1 MRLVIQT
8 NDDESIFL
16 DIRAGETLSAAA
28 KRQGLQWPIDCAEGV
43 CGTCKCRVL
52 AGTVDQGT
60 YTEDALT
67 DSEIAAGYALGCQA
81 TAKTDLVTFL
91 RLPAALLRGRKGVAS
106 QPLTAKITRLDVVAK
121 NTLHMTV
128 ALEKPLD
135 FLPGQYAKLK
145 VPATDVWRA
154 YSFTSTAGAHEM
166 SFLMRLLPSG
176 AMSDYLRSA
185 GIGDSLELSGPYG
198 VFFMRPLASLVTP
211 VVMVAGGT
219 GLGPMLSMLQTI
231 AADSAAATQP
241 IHLLYG
247 VNDAAEIACSDLL
260 VSLQTRLSGL
270 SVAVSVSQPDGAGSA
285 RQGARQGFVTGLLDE
300 LGAATIASATFYLC
314 GPPPMIDAGREKL
327 KALGIPEQRIIY
339 EKFVAAA

>member
-28 KRQGLQWPIDCAEGV
+28 KRHGLQWPIDCAEGV

-52 AGTVDQGT
+52 AGAVDQGT

-91 RLPAALLRGRKGVAS
+91 RLPAALLRGRKGAPNQVLS
-106 QPLTAKITRLDVVAK
+106 AKITRLDAVAK
-121 NTLHMTV
+121 NTLQVTV
-128 ALEKPLD
+128 ALESPLD

-145 VPATDVWRA
+145 VPGTDVWRA
-154 YSFTSTAGAHEM
+154 YSFTSTAGNREV
-166 SFLMRLLPSG
+166 SFLARLLPSG

-185 GIGDSLELSGPYG
+185 SVGDTLELSGPYG
-198 VFFMRPLASLVTP
+198 VFFMRSPTAP
-211 VVMVAGGT
+211 MVMVAGGT

-231 AADSAAATQP
+231 AGNDAAPAQP

-247 VNDAAEIACSDLL
+247 VNEAAEIAVSDLL
-260 VSLQTRLSGL
+260 TSLRARLAGL
-270 SVAVSVSQPDGAGSA
+270 SVTVSVSQPESAG
-285 RQGARQGFVTGLLDE
+285 GVRQGFVTDLLDE
-300 LGAATIASATFYLC
+300 LDAATIANATFYLC
-314 GPPPMIDAGREKL
+314 GPPPMIDAGRDKL
-327 KALGIPEQRIIY
+327 KALGVPEQRIIY
-339 EKFVAAA
+339 EKFIAAA